1 MTGLNRGRYT
11 VTLGDGWRLYS
22 NTVPAGSMALGT
34 IERDGERGA
43 LIRTPAGLLAML
55 NGGAIRSLDQRKAKA
70 AIGEPTG
77 RPALPPGAGKSDR
90 LEMRVDPADRAQWQ
104 AKADAAGM
112 KLTQWMQDA
121 CNRAKK

>member
-22 NTVPAGSMALGT
+22 NTIPAGSTALGT

-55 NGGAIRSLDQRKAKA
+55 NAEAIRSLDQRKAKA

-77 RPALPPGAGKSDR
+77 RPSLPAGEAKTSR
-90 LEMRVDPADRAQWQ
+90 LELRVNPAERAEWQ
-104 AKADAAGM
+104 AKADASGM
-112 KLTQWMQDA
+112 SLAQWMQDA

>member
-1 MTGLNRGRYT
+1 MAGLNRGRYT

-22 NTVPAGSMALGT
+22 NTIPAGSVALGA
-34 IERDGERGA
+34 IDRDGERGA

-55 NGGAIRSLDQRKAKA
+55 NDGVIRSLDQRKAKA

-77 RPALPPGAGKSDR
+77 RPALPPGEGKVGC
-90 LEMRVDPADRAQWQ
+90 LNMRVSPSDRAQWQ

-112 KLTQWMQDA
+112 KLTAWMQDT